1 MQLVAIL
8 KKTLLL
14 ALLIFLHL
22 LHLSV
27 QLFKSLKAA
36 LRLRKSY
43 NVQAPRTLAV
53 VLILNEYK
61 GLWKRDKQLQWLI
74 DSAKNATRW
83 CENHGVQ
90 QLTIYEHTGTLKKYY
105 NDVDVEDT
113 STDTPPLSPPPTPTL
128 TPQSLGSIKK
138 STVSVRLLSGDE
150 ATERFFKVAADVQN
164 EEFSSHTQ
172 RIAFTDSL
180 MKRWYK
186 HDDPELIVVH
196 HLQPSF
202 ISKCLQ
208 VKGFPP
214 WQLRVGEIYHEKYR
228 LPFSRGALS
237 EDVLTRAL
245 YSYGKVEQRLGK

>member
-1 MQLVAIL
+1 MRNITKIIL
-8 KKTLLL
+8 IKT
-14 ALLIFLHL
+14 
-22 LHLSV
+22 S
-27 QLFKSLKAA
+27 
-36 LRLRKSY
+36 
-43 NVQAPRTLAV
+43 
-53 VLILNEYK
+53 
-61 GLWKRDKQLQWLI
+61 
-74 DSAKNATRW
+74 
-83 CENHGVQ
+83 
-90 QLTIYEHTGTLKKYY
+90 GTLKKYY

-113 STDTPPLSPPPTPTL
+113 NTDTPPLSPPPTPTL
-128 TPQSLGSIKK
+128 TPQSLGSIHK

-150 ATERFFKVAADVQN
+150 ATERFFKVAEDVQN

-172 RIAFTDSL
+172 RITFTNSL

-214 WQLRVGEIYHEKYR
+214 WQLRVGEIYQEKYR